1 MAGLA
6 GALFAVQKTVVTP
19 DDFTADFSIFF
30 LLMVVLGGAGRL
42 WGPVVGALVLYFVPE
57 LLRDRFP
64 LLLSYRPMMVGAL
77 MVAMMIYRPQGLLGT
92 LRRKIEL
99 QADEEEAKP

>member
-30 LLMVVLGGAGRL
+30 LLMVVLGGAGRP
-42 WGPVVGALVLYFVPE
+42 WGPVVGAVCSSWCRNCS
-57 LLRDRFP
+57 LRCRA
-64 LLLSYRPMMVGAL
+64 GAC
-77 MVAMMIYRPQGLLGT
+77 
-92 LRRKIEL
+92 
-99 QADEEEAKP
+99 